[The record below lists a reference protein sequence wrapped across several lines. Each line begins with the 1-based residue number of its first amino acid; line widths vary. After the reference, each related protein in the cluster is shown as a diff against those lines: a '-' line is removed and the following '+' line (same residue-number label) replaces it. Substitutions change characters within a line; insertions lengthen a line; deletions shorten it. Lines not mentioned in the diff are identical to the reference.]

1 MLFFSSNQQI
11 AMPKTSGIPKSILAD
26 IKKLKTSLAT
36 LEKNHNTLFKDFKS
50 TIKSHSEMLKKQ
62 QSTIAQQESTIAQLG
77 KKSVKKEKAP
87 HRPALQ
93 CDKQAR
99 TGSHRHNN
107 TNHSTTIRRSDARMH
122 QSIPSINPFFLEK
135 VVRKN
140 SRA

>member
-36 LEKNHNTLFKDFKS
+36 LEKSHNTLFKDFKS

-77 KKSVKKEKAP
+77 KKSVKKEKRKPSEYNLFLKGKMTQGMSMIDAVKAWKE
-87 HRPALQ
+87 RESSTSTSSSMRQ
-93 CDKQAR
+93 
-99 TGSHRHNN
+99 TGQ
-107 TNHSTTIRRSDARMH
+107 DW
-122 QSIPSINPFFLEK
+122 QSPTQQY
-135 VVRKN
+135 
-140 SRA
+140 

>member
-36 LEKNHNTLFKDFKS
+36 LEKSHNTLFKDFKS

-77 KKSVKKEKAP
+77 KKSVKKEKRKPSEYNLFLKGKMTQGMSMIDAVKAWKERESSSSTSSP
-87 HRPALQ
+87 TRQ
-93 CDKQAR
+93 
-99 TGSHRHNN
+99 TGQ
-107 TNHSTTIRRSDARMH
+107 DW
-122 QSIPSINPFFLEK
+122 QSPTQQY
-135 VVRKN
+135 
-140 SRA
+140 